1 MTYAEKII
9 VAFGGVRA
17 LARRLGRAPSTVG
30 SWADRGSI
38 PDDDK
43 AAILA
48 IAMNDGVPLSAE
60 DFFPFERMPDGP
72 PPTEGGGPAM
82 GSDRP
87 EILSG
92 YNAPGNEEDAA

>member
-1 MTYAEKII
+1 MTYADKII
-9 VAFGGVRA
+9 LAFGGVRA

-48 IAMNDGVPLSAE
+48 IALQDGVPLSAE
-60 DFFPFERMPDGP
+60 DFFPFERMPDGTP
-72 PPTEGGGPAM
+72 PPDGGEA
-82 GSDRP
+82 
-87 EILSG
+87 
-92 YNAPGNEEDAA
+92 AKDAA